1 MSILYKKRAEDIREV
16 YPMACN
22 TVKRV
27 KNRRKKRNN
36 KFVEERKIFGN
47 RGRRYF
53 RRR

>member
-1 MSILYKKRAEDIREV
+1 MSFLYEKRAEDIREV
-16 YPMACN
+16 YAMASN

-27 KNRRKKRNN
+27 KNRKKRNN